1 MNKKFREASEIVEDT
16 EKGAAELALDVGYSI
31 LQSDEEQVE
40 TYLKG
45 IIEKR
50 YSMTPLLNLANN
62 VFLTIER
69 DEDLYES
76 IKSNLIYL
84 ENSSKKASKK
94 MNKILGGP
102 EYSNIC
108 TLSYSST
115 VIRSL
120 YDIYAVHVME
130 SRPLME
136 GRKTAERLVEKGV
149 KTHVW
154 TDASMSKALYNSDAV
169 VLGADSVTVR
179 GFINKIGSYPLT
191 LSAMEKGMPVYV
203 VCDTSK
209 LLPRGLPISHSEL
222 HDENEVWETNLPIK
236 IHNDY
241 FELTPWMDVKLVTE
255 NGLEEVNDELFD
267 KQLSDKLLRYHPM
280 V

>member
-1 MNKKFREASEIVEDT
+1 MNNKFREASEIVKDT
-16 EKGAAELALDVGYSI
+16 EKGAAELSLDVGYSI
-31 LQSDEEQVE
+31 LRLDEEQVE
-40 TYLKG
+40 NYLKE

-50 YSMTPLLNLANN
+50 YSMTPLLNLANE

-69 DEDLYES
+69 DEDMYES
-76 IKSNLIYL
+76 IKSNILYL
-84 ENSSKKASKK
+84 ENSSKKASKHMK
-94 MNKILGGP
+94 TILGDS
-102 EYSNIC
+102 EYSEIC

-120 YDIYAVHVME
+120 YDIDAVHVLE

-136 GRKTAERLVEKGV
+136 GRRTAEKLVEKGV

-169 VLGADSVTVR
+169 VLGADSVTVS
-179 GFINKIGSYPLT
+179 GFLNKIGSYPLT

-209 LLPRGLPISHSEL
+209 LLPPGLPIPPGEL
-222 HDENEVWETNLPIK
+222 HDENEVWGTSLDIE

-267 KQLSDKLLRYHPM
+267 KKLSDKLLRYHPM